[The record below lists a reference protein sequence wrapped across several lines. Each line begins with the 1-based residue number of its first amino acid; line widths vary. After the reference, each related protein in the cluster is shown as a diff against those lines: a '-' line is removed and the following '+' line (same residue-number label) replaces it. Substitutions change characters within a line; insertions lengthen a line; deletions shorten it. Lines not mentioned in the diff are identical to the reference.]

1 MKKIAFIRTGGQT
14 GVDRA
19 ALDFARKNKLPFL
32 GWCPKNGWAEDMPTA
47 PGIRAL
53 FPELQETPS
62 DDVAQRTRWN
72 VRDSH
77 ATLIIN
83 PRTSASSD
91 GTSVTVKAAKEMCRP
106 LLEVWDEKS
115 APEVVAW
122 LMTLGNELTLNVA
135 GPRASECPDAYK
147 IAKRILGSMVRLLKD
162 IERRE
167 STVIIKDDTNEGDGD
182 KEEIDPKL
190 VEALK
195 VVIKEGKASISLIQH
210 KCAIGYCHAGRI
222 IEMMEHMGYVT
233 PFENIA
239 KARAVLI
246 TKADF
251 IAQYGEW
258 DSKQ

>member
-19 ALDFARKNKLPFL
+19 ALDFAKENKLPIL

-91 GTSVTVKAAKEMCRP
+91 GTSVTVKAAKEMRRP

-122 LMTLGNELTLNVA
+122 LMTFGNELTLNVA
-135 GPRASECPDAYK
+135 GPRASECPEAYK
-147 IAKRILGSMVRLLKD
+147 MAKRILEGMVSSLKE
-162 IERRE
+162 IEGRE
-167 STVIIKDDTNEGDGD
+167 GTVIIRDDTNEEEGD
-182 KEEIDPKL
+182 KVEIDPKF

-195 VVIKEGKASISLIQH
+195 VVIKEGKASISLIQR
-210 KCAIGYCHAGRI
+210 KCAIGYNHAGRI
-222 IEMMEHMGYVT
+222 IEMMERMGYVT
-233 PFENIA
+233 PFERTVT
-239 KARAVLI
+239 ARGVLI
-246 TKADF
+246 TQADF
-251 IAQYGEW
+251 IAKYGEW
-258 DSKQ
+258 DSKH